1 MKNISTLLFIVFFCS
16 TVSSFSQ
23 SKEVKIKVSLNY
35 GNLALNL
42 ADSVFSTDDS
52 SQFQV
57 ETLKFYIS
65 GIQLLKGG
73 KVVFE
78 EKNSFHLVDASDF
91 KSTQISIERNQSSL
105 YDELKF
111 NLGIDSATNVS
122 GAMGGDLDPTKG
134 MYWTWQSGY
143 INIKIE
149 GKSALCKT
157 RNSDFQFHLGGY
169 HQPNYCLQTLRFKIS
184 NKSVVNLKVD
194 LERLFQEIDLAKTNH
209 IMSPS
214 IEAVVLSKLVA
225 NSFSSVG
232 N

>member
-16 TVSSFSQ
+16 TFSSFSQ
-23 SKEVKIKVSLNY
+23 PKEVKIKISPNY
-35 GNLALNL
+35 GNLAVNL
-42 ADSVFSTDDS
+42 TDSVFTPDDS
-52 SQFQV
+52 NRLQI
-57 ETLKFYIS
+57 ETLRFYIS

-78 EKNSFHLVDASDF
+78 EKDSFHLIDASDL

-111 NLGIDSATNVS
+111 DLGIDSLTNVS

-143 INIKIE
+143 INFKME
-149 GKSALCKT
+149 GKSKLCKT
-157 RNSDFQFHLGGY
+157 RNSEFQFHFGGY